1 MEKYVF
7 DITIKIINH
16 KKGMTT
22 TEVNDVVGTFFYKV
36 TWSEYKE
43 TFLINNHL

>member
-22 TEVNDVVGTFFYKV
+22 TEVNDVVGTF
-36 TWSEYKE
+36 
-43 TFLINNHL
+43 LIKLLGQNTKKHF